1 VGIGV
6 GAGAP
11 LDGEWDEAQ
20 GVRSTVRRWL
30 AVLLVDRPAVL
41 EPLARA
47 LSTQPLDVRTTDST
61 ADALLLVGR
70 AVPDVVVVGPV
81 KNRSSDLV
89 TLVEALRRHEPE
101 LPVIVGLRPKD
112 GRLAAVLAPLEPAAI
127 IGYPFQTDYLVRL
140 LRSLA
145 PPGRSP
151 AVGRQP
157 IDLGRLQINGSAPE
171 IHLDGE
177 HLVLPLREFL
187 LLRYLAER
195 VGNVVS
201 RAEIGQAVWG
211 RPQAGANNTVAVH
224 VTRLRRRLGAKR
236 EGARWIT
243 AVRGV
248 GYRLTVPEPRPP

>member
-1 VGIGV
+1 MGIGS
-6 GAGAP
+6 GADASTN
-11 LDGEWDEAQ
+11 GELGHTDA
-20 GVRSTVRRWL
+20 VRSIVRERL
-30 AVLLVDRPAVL
+30 AVLLVDRPAAL
-41 EPLARA
+41 EPLARTLA
-47 LSTQPLDVRTTDST
+47 AQPIDVRTTDSA

-70 AVPDVVVVGPV
+70 AVPDVVVAGPV
-81 KNRSSDLV
+81 KDRGSNLV
-89 TLVEALRRHEPE
+89 TLVGSLRRHEPE

-112 GRLAAVLAPLEPAAI
+112 GRLAAVLAPLEPAAV

-145 PPGRSP
+145 PPRRSLT
-151 AVGRQP
+151 VGKQP
-157 IDLGRLQINGSAPE
+157 IDLGRLQIDGSAPE

-187 LLRYLAER
+187 LLHYLAER
-195 VGNVVS
+195 VGNVVP

-224 VTRLRRRLGAKR
+224 VTRLRRRLGER
-236 EGARWIT
+236 RDGARWIT

-248 GYRLTVPEPRPP
+248 GYRLTVP